1 MLRDRM
7 KRNTWPG
14 LGGSKAKGFGLAV
27 AAATKGSRDNAI
39 PLVGD
44 TPTQSSTIDLENLSA
59 VAAPKGLRNND
70 HASRIAVEQNDYY
83 KKRFHGDVDSEEAA
97 QRLPNLPGQGSA
109 AASPRSAR
117 SEASKHGLIELPS
130 LLGRRADKHAE
141 RLHKEAKVNLES
153 REEIVANALH
163 YMDLRKQEAIAA
175 QIALE
180 EADVMNRIRRVGKEQ
195 AQLNL
200 KERRMLGTID
210 AWLAPKTGVLTPRAN
225 GDEEDADAM
234 KLLAGL
240 ATNEPEPPSK
250 AAPHGPTPP
259 RQKKVKSA
267 LSKQLDAAVPMNV
280 DSAPGA
286 ASRERRKS
294 VESLPES
301 PSTTPGIVRSDSR
314 RLRSASHS

>member
-1 MLRDRM
+1 MVRDRG
-7 KRNTWPG
+7 W
-14 LGGSKAKGFGLAV
+14 AV
-27 AAATKGSRDNAI
+27 R
-39 PLVGD
+39 GD
-44 TPTQSSTIDLENLSA
+44 TS
-59 VAAPKGLRNND
+59 VAGC
-70 HASRIAVEQNDYY
+70 Y
-83 KKRFHGDVDSEEAA
+83 
-97 QRLPNLPGQGSA
+97 GSA
-109 AASPRSAR
+109 R
-117 SEASKHGLIELPS
+117 GLTEL
-130 LLGRRADKHAE
+130 L
-141 RLHKEAKVNLES
+141 
-153 REEIVANALH
+153 VA
-163 YMDLRKQEAIAA
+163 LRK
-175 QIALE
+175 
-180 EADVMNRIRRVGKEQ
+180 
-195 AQLNL
+195 
-200 KERRMLGTID
+200 MLSTID